1 MIIRQNGLQVAATLR
16 HAVEGI
22 RRVVLVQR
30 DGTAFSDDGP
40 EHDRDR
46 LAALVVACVEMA
58 HHTAA
63 GASLTGLATCTIRTE
78 DGAVVATPVGDRFAL
93 AVVAE
98 PTVNLVLLQR
108 VLQPQVEHLLSL
120 DGAATT

>member
-1 MIIRQNGLQVAATLR
+1 MIIRQNGMQVAASLR

-22 RRVVLVQR
+22 RRVILVQR
-30 DGTAFSDDGP
+30 DGTPFSDDGP

-46 LAALVVACVEMA
+46 FGALVVACVEMA

-63 GASLTGLATCTIRTE
+63 GAELHGLATCVVRTDE
-78 DGAVVATPVGDRFAL
+78 GAVVATPVGDRFAL

-98 PTVNLVLLQR
+98 PQVNLVLLQR
-108 VLQPQVEHLLSL
+108 ALAPQVEHLLSL
-120 DGAATT
+120 DGAVV